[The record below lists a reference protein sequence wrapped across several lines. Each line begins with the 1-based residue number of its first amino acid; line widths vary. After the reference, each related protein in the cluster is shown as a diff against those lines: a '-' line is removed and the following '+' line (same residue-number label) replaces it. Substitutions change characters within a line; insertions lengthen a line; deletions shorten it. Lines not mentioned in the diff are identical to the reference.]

1 MEGFSNIV
9 NWDSVSNQ
17 SSSFK
22 NQTPFHFALI
32 EKFFERDFYEK
43 LYETYPKIDETWTLA
58 HTATKTQLAK
68 YWNGIGPNDVVG
80 CEDDPQ
86 YSEEWNKFKS
96 YAQSEEF
103 VEKIR
108 KFSGVPINKLKFF
121 HFMSYTKGGF
131 QEPHFHNVGPSTL
144 VFMVYLSKNWKKGD
158 PGGTYM
164 ASDVD
169 ESSIIFEPYNL
180 DNSAAVFLDGPKST
194 HGVRLIIKDIERRA
208 LLMTFEGYSTD
219 KGWTGTNY
227 KS

>member
-1 MEGFSNIV
+1 MEDFSNIV
-9 NWDSVSNQ
+9 NWGSVSNQ

-22 NQTPFHFALI
+22 NQTPFPFAFI
-32 EKFFERDFYEK
+32 EEFFERDFYEK

-58 HTATKTQLAK
+58 HTATKSQHTK

-158 PGGTYM
+158 AGGTYM

-194 HGVRLIIKDIERRA
+194 HGVRLITKDIERRA
-208 LLMTFEGYSTD
+208 LQMTFEGYSTD

-227 KS
+227 KG

>member
-58 HTATKTQLAK
+58 HTATKTQLTK

-180 DNSAAVFLDGPKST
+180 DNSAVVFLDGSKSM
-194 HGVRLIIKDIERRA
+194 HGVRLITKDIERRA

>member
-58 HTATKTQLAK
+58 HTATKTQLTK

-131 QEPHFHNVGPSTL
+131 QEPHSHNVGPNTL

-194 HGVRLIIKDIERRA
+194 HGVRLITKDIERRA
-208 LLMTFEGYSTD
+208 LQMTFEGYSTD

>member
-1 MEGFSNIV
+1 MEDFSNIV
-9 NWDSVSNQ
+9 NWGSVSNQ

-22 NQTPFHFALI
+22 NQTPFPFAFI
-32 EKFFERDFYEK
+32 EEFFERDFYEK

-58 HTATKTQLAK
+58 HTATKTQHTK

-180 DNSAAVFLDGPKST
+180 DNSAAVFLDGPKSA
-194 HGVRLIIKDIERRA
+194 HGVRLITKDIERRA
-208 LLMTFEGYSTD
+208 LQMTFEGYSTD
-219 KGWTGTNY
+219 KGWTGTN
-227 KS
+227 

>member
-58 HTATKTQLAK
+58 HTATKTQLTK

-121 HFMSYTKGGF
+121 HFMNYTKGGF
-131 QEPHFHNVGPSTL
+131 QEPHFHNVGPNTL

-194 HGVRLIIKDIERRA
+194 HGVRLITKDIERRA
-208 LLMTFEGYSTD
+208 LQMTFEGYSTD

>member
-32 EKFFERDFYEK
+32 EKFFEGDFYEK

-58 HTATKTQLAK
+58 HTATKSQHTK

-96 YAQSEEF
+96 YAQSKEF

-131 QEPHFHNVGPSTL
+131 QEPHFHNVGPNTL

-180 DNSAAVFLDGPKST
+180 DNSAAVFLDGPKSA
-194 HGVRLIIKDIERRA
+194 HGVRLITKDIERRA
-208 LLMTFEGYSTD
+208 LQMTFEGYSTD

>member
-43 LYETYPKIDETWTLA
+43 LYETYPKIDETWMLA
-58 HTATKTQLAK
+58 HTATKSQLTK

-96 YAQSEEF
+96 YAQSKEF

-194 HGVRLIIKDIERRA
+194 HGVRLITKDIERRA
-208 LLMTFEGYSTD
+208 LQMTFEGYSTD